1 MECSATEPLANS
13 SLISI
18 ATSTAKGGVS
28 RLSILCAF
36 AMTELY
42 WLYLIFWSHVIS
54 PVSVFVVD
62 SKTGLHLQSGQIGNL
77 AVTLDWREVRL
88 AVLLSLVVFVL
99 ATLIVNVGTEV
110 FASAGKSRSGRLVT
124 ATI

>member
-18 ATSTAKGGVS
+18 ATSTSKGGVS
-28 RLSILCAF
+28 RFSILCAF

-42 WLYLIFWSHVIS
+42 WLYLIFWSHVIN
-54 PVSVFVVD
+54 PVSVSVVD
-62 SKTGLHLQSGQIGNL
+62 SKTGLHLQSGQIGSL
-77 AVTLDWREVRL
+77 VMTLDWSEVRL
-88 AVLLSLVVFVL
+88 AIVLSMVVFVL

-110 FASAGKSRSGRLVT
+110 FASAGKSKSGRLVA